1 MSDDKL
7 FLEMK
12 GQSDYI
18 FTQYHILSLTVSQFL
33 SPDYIHRA
41 ENYSSGRVMDNKKR
55 PYEDMEITLKNLSKL

>member
-33 SPDYIHRA
+33 SHDYIQRA
-41 ENYSSGRVMDNKKR
+41 ENYSIGRVMDDKKR
-55 PYEDMEITLKNLSKL
+55 SLEDMELTLKNLSKL